1 MAMYKWVNL
10 MLEYKHNSDV
20 NVNVAHA
27 VPGSE
32 ATTLMTVENVDHKD
46 AMRLM
51 LTLSPRIGLYQPSL
65 TLSMIKE
72 WIKIPSPTGFISPH
86 DPMFLV
92 QFNNNFQLMPTLTAN
107 VRFDFTACGDMENL
121 TLTKPGYRLD
131 IGATKTF
138 LNDRLSISV
147 SGRNL
152 LNSQEHVKL
161 RFGTRTL
168 QQNMRRDSREV
179 EFTVR
184 YKFNAA
190 QSKYK
195 GTGAGADEKERL

>member
-1 MAMYKWVNL
+1 
-10 MLEYKHNSDV
+10 
-20 NVNVAHA
+20 
-27 VPGSE
+27 
-32 ATTLMTVENVDHKD
+32 MTKENVDHKD

-51 LTLSPRIGLYQPSL
+51 LTLSPRFGLYQPSL
-65 TLSMIKE
+65 TLAIIKE
-72 WIKIPSPTGFISPH
+72 WIKIPSPTGFISPR

-107 VRFDFTACGDMENL
+107 VRFDFTSCGDMENVSL
-121 TLTKPGYRLD
+121 VKPAYRLD

-138 LNDRLSISV
+138 LNDRLSIRLAGV
-147 SGRNL
+147 NL
-152 LNSQEHVKL
+152 LDSQEHVKL
-161 RFGTRTL
+161 RFGSRTL
-168 QQNMRRDSREV
+168 RQNMRRDSREV

-195 GTGAGADEKERL
+195 GTGAGASEKERL